1 MNLTSAYKPCKDWLL
16 KSAPLF
22 SCYGRKALKR
32 LLGNKNCDI
41 YQLQLSFTEL
51 KKFADQLT
59 KNKGFFDQAADIFVT
74 LRDLSGTFTNIRR
87 QQILGETEL
96 FEIKTFSLAFN
107 RFYELYHHSGL
118 KLRDFKI
125 HQMNCLIRMLN
136 PEDLITSSFYIY
148 DAYSKR
154 LGRIRKNK
162 HIIESEILR
171 EPDPENK
178 EPLRLKRSEIVSLEK
193 QEEFKIREKLSKEM
207 LKWLDKLEENANAIG
222 YFELMLAKAVLA
234 RRWPSCFPNI
244 QLSDS
249 YSQMKVTNAINPEIA
264 ENLEARG
271 KDFTPVSIKVQPGV
285 TVITGANMGGKTVAL
300 MTIAMNTELVR
311 YGFCPY
317 AESFSMPLFDFIC
330 FNSGDSQ
337 NYTTG
342 LSSFGAEVM
351 QLSEVSTLLEKGVG
365 LVIFDEFAR
374 STNPFEGSRFVQ
386 ALCEYL
392 QQHRVYAIVATHYDG
407 IRLQNASYYQV
418 IGLKSYDHDE
428 IGCAD
433 REKLLDRLCENMDYR
448 LKKVEADYQ
457 VPKDALHIANMLI
470 SDQEFIKILKKHYV

>member
-1 MNLTSAYKPCKDWLL
+1 MKLTSAYKPCKDWLI

-22 SCYGRKALKR
+22 SCYGRQSLKK
-32 LLGNKNCDI
+32 LLNDQTSDV

-51 KKFADQLT
+51 YKFTEKLSNNRA
-59 KNKGFFDQAADIFVT
+59 FFDQAAAIFVT
-74 LRDLSGTFTNIRR
+74 LRDIGGTFTNIRR
-87 QQILGETEL
+87 QQILSETEL
-96 FEIKTFSLAFN
+96 FEIKNFALTLN

-118 KLRDFKI
+118 KLRDFNI
-125 HQMNCLIRMLN
+125 HEMTPLIRLLN
-136 PEDLITSSFYIY
+136 PDDLITSSFYIHE
-148 DAYSKR
+148 AYSAK
-154 LGRIRKNK
+154 LGKIRKNK
-162 HIIESEILR
+162 RIIESKVLR
-171 EPDPENK
+171 ESNPEKK
-178 EPLRLKRSEIVSLEK
+178 EALRLKRSEIVGFEK

-234 RRWPSCFPNI
+234 RRWPSCFPKI

-249 YSQMKVTNAINPEIA
+249 YSQMKISKAINPEIA
-264 ENLEARG
+264 QTLEDKG
-271 KDFTPVSIKVQPGV
+271 KSFTPVSIKLQPGV

-300 MTIAMNTELVR
+300 MTVAMNAELVR
-311 YGFCPY
+311 FGFCPY
-317 AESFSMPLFDFIC
+317 AETFSMPLFDYIC

-351 QLSEVSTLLEKGVG
+351 QLAEVSDLLANGVG

-392 QQHRVYAIVATHYDG
+392 QQHKVYAIIATHYDG
-407 IRLQNASYYQV
+407 IKIEKASYYQV
-418 IGLKSYDHDE
+418 IGLKSYDHED
-428 IGCAD
+428 IDYTD

-457 VPKDALHIANMLI
+457 VPKDALHIADMLI
-470 SDQEFIKILKKHYV
+470 NNQQFMKILKKHYV